1 MTLVLIVWFVNT
13 ILPGL
18 SVVLTLA
25 VLGVSAAIIFLA
37 VYALIEEDTKPL
49 LKLLSYKKSL
59 FFIVVLAILIPSK
72 ETTWFMVGAYGT
84 QKLVESPAAQE
95 LASDGVDVLKELLA
109 KAKRELA
116 EDKPK
121 ESAK

>member
-1 MTLVLIVWFVNT
+1 MTLVLIVWLVNT

-18 SVVLTLA
+18 SCVLALTFIGL
-25 VLGVSAAIIFLA
+25 LIAIVITGL
-37 VYALIEEDTKPL
+37 YALIEEESEPL
-49 LKLLSYKKSL
+49 LKILSYKKSL
-59 FFIVVLAILIPSK
+59 FALVILSILIPSK
-72 ETTWFMVGAYGT
+72 ETTWYMVGAYGT